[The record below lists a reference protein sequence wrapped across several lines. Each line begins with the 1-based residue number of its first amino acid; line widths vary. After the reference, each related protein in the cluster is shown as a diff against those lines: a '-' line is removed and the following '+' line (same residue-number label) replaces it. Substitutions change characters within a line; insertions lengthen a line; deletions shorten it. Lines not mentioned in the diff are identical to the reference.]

1 MAVESMLDWFN
12 RVFCCAPGT
21 NHRGRSTTR
30 RRNVNAGRKQDKK
43 RSGAKAMAM
52 ARRSQTRK
60 VAPYR
65 IEEED
70 ASLSTLSTRESMLY
84 GMVEDEMIYDL
95 DPIQVIP
102 VPDGGRDFAH
112 RSMSQ
117 EWRIQNAKNI
127 ARNARN
133 IARLRKSK
141 GRSRMASDSSLYSAD
156 TYDDTGSLGSR
167 SFSKRLNRT
176 RKRITG
182 KVNTRRE

>member
-1 MAVESMLDWFN
+1 MLDWFN
-12 RVFCCAPGT
+12 RVFCCASGT

-30 RRNVNAGRKQDKK
+30 RRNVNAGRKQNKK
-43 RSGAKAMAM
+43 RHGAKAI

-60 VAPYR
+60 IAPYI
-65 IEEED
+65 IEEEN
-70 ASLSTLSTRESMLY
+70 ASLSTLSTRESMLH

-141 GRSRMASDSSLYSAD
+141 GRSRVASDSSLYSAD

-167 SFSKRLNRT
+167 SFSQRLNRT
-176 RKRITG
+176 RKRIAV
-182 KVNTRRE
+182 KYNTRRE